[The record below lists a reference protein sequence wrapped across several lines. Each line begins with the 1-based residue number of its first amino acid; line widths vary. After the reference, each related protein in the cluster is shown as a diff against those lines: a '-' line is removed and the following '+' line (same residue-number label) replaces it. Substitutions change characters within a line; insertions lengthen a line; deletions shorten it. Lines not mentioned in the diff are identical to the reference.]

1 MKGQKFLVENK
12 LDISITFVFMQ
23 LWIEKKFNQ
32 IRKTI
37 SSNLDKNHKTIDNCP
52 FQSFSKHFMMIINF
66 LNKHNTFILIP
77 HFDILKP
84 FFLWID
90 HKAHLFSFLN
100 YFKIVKYILIFI
112 NPHLLQNNLLLIFH
126 QPIYP
131 FIIDLN
137 AIICYD
143 IYCLLNQ

>member
-1 MKGQKFLVENK
+1 
-12 LDISITFVFMQ
+12 
-23 LWIEKKFNQ
+23 
-32 IRKTI
+32 
-37 SSNLDKNHKTIDNCP
+37 
-52 FQSFSKHFMMIINF
+52 MMIINF

-137 AIICYD
+137 AIIRYD
-143 IYCLLNQ
+143 IYCLLNQGVSDLFCMWRSIGNHERWHYTITEILFEFLLDLILILCPFRFLRLYLF

>member
-1 MKGQKFLVENK
+1 
-12 LDISITFVFMQ
+12 
-23 LWIEKKFNQ
+23 
-32 IRKTI
+32 
-37 SSNLDKNHKTIDNCP
+37 
-52 FQSFSKHFMMIINF
+52 MMIINF

-100 YFKIVKYILIFI
+100 YFEIVKYILIFI

-143 IYCLLNQ
+143 IYCLLNQWISDLFCMWRSIGNHERWHYTITEILFEFLLDLILILCPFRFLCLYLF

>member
-1 MKGQKFLVENK
+1 
-12 LDISITFVFMQ
+12 
-23 LWIEKKFNQ
+23 
-32 IRKTI
+32 
-37 SSNLDKNHKTIDNCP
+37 
-52 FQSFSKHFMMIINF
+52 MMIIYF

-84 FFLWID
+84 LFLWID

-137 AIICYD
+137 AIIGYD
-143 IYCLLNQ
+143 TYCLLNQGVSGLFCMWRSIGNHERRHYTITEILFEFLLDLILILCPFRFLGLYLL

>member
-1 MKGQKFLVENK
+1 
-12 LDISITFVFMQ
+12 
-23 LWIEKKFNQ
+23 
-32 IRKTI
+32 
-37 SSNLDKNHKTIDNCP
+37 
-52 FQSFSKHFMMIINF
+52 MMIINF

-84 FFLWID
+84 FFLRID

-143 IYCLLNQ
+143 TYCLLNQGVSDLFCMWRSIGNHERWHYTITEILFEFLLDLILILCPFRFLGLDLF